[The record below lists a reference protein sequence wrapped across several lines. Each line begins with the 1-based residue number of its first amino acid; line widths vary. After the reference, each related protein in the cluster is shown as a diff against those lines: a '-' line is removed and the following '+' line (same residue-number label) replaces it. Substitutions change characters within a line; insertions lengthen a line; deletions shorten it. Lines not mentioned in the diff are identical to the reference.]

1 MHDAIERMLAKY
13 NPKSVDDTV
22 RALREIIQETALL
35 GLWRARFFE
44 HAAFYGGTALRILH
58 GIDRFSED
66 LDFSLL
72 QPDPDFSL
80 HRFSAALEEEVRAF
94 GFNLRVESVTKSVES
109 AVQSAFLK
117 ANTRNELLVIETDER
132 IARNIPPGQVLK
144 IKIEVDTDPPPGFV
158 TTTRYLLQPIP
169 FAVRCY
175 TLPGLFAGK
184 LHALLFRRWNNRVKG
199 RDWYDLVWY
208 AAHHPQLNLHH
219 LEQRMRQTGHWS
231 GDVRL
236 TRGAFDLL
244 MNDVIDRLDLE
255 QARQDVSPFV
265 KDQQGLALWSREFFR
280 DVAARIEI
288 VEEKGSRAL
297 S

>member
-13 NPKSVDDTV
+13 DTKSVDDTV

-58 GIDRFSED
+58 GIGRFSED

-72 QPDPDFSL
+72 QPNPEFSL
-80 HRFSAALEEEVRAF
+80 ERFSAALEVEVRAF
-94 GFNLRVESVTKSVES
+94 GFNLRVESVNKSVES

-117 ANTRNELLVIETDER
+117 ANTRNELLVIEADER

-175 TLPGLFAGK
+175 TLPSLFAGK

-208 AAHHPQLNLHH
+208 AAHHPQLNLYH
-219 LEQRMRQTGHWS
+219 LEQRIRQTGQWS
-231 GDVRL
+231 GDARL
-236 TRGAFDLL
+236 TRERFDELI
-244 MNDVIDRLDLE
+244 NDAIDRLDLD
-255 QARQDVSPFV
+255 QARQDVAPLV
-265 KDQQGLALWSREFFR
+265 KDRQVLAIWSKEFFR
-280 DVAARIEI
+280 DVAARIVI
-288 VEEKGSRAL
+288 VEEQVG
-297 S
+297 